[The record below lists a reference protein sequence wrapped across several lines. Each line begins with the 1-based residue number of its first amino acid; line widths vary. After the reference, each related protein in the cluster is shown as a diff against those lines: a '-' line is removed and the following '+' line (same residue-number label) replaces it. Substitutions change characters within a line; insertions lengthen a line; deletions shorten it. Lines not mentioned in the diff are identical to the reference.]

1 MFIGRNF
8 ELAEL
13 NRLYDTDTFQFAVI
27 YGRRRIGK
35 TTIIN
40 EFIKDKEVIYFTGVE
55 SNEKQNLAN
64 FSRSIIE
71 YETGQE
77 AELIYPSF
85 QSAFEQ
91 VFRLAQDRRL
101 VLVIDEYHYVA

>member
-35 TTIIN
+35 TTIIY
-40 EFIKDKEVIYFTGVE
+40 KGQR
-55 SNEKQNLAN
+55 SNILY
-64 FSRSIIE
+64 RS
-71 YETGQE
+71 
-77 AELIYPSF
+77 
-85 QSAFEQ
+85 
-91 VFRLAQDRRL
+91 
-101 VLVIDEYHYVA
+101 